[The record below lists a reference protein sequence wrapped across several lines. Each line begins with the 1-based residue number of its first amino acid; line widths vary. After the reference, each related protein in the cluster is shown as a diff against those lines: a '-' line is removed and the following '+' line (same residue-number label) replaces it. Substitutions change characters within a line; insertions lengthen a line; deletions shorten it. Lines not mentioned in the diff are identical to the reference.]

1 MPPTSPD
8 TAAHRRR
15 SFSGR
20 SAPAVIAVTVAAAAI
35 GAAVVHGISSD
46 RPTLRS
52 AALAASID
60 ADHLARDRAS
70 RSAFRE
76 PEPAPQTRVTV
87 THDGS
92 SQDVMTSA
100 ATVGDLLANLGVT
113 LDSDD
118 EVTPPLD
125 APPSGTITVV
135 RVDVTQETEERPLAV
150 TEQRH
155 DDVTLPKG
163 ETRVDADGS
172 PGMERVVFLVT
183 RRDGRISSKR
193 ELSSEIVLPAKP
205 RVVIVGRGGGR
216 GAPAGVDDEIPL
228 KLRIAEGDASANAP
242 APADTPTP
250 GAAGGHQEGGASWYH
265 YRPGTCAHRTLP
277 KGTVVRV
284 INLATGQ
291 SATCTVADRGP
302 FVAGRIIDLDRSVF
316 LAIAGPNQGVVRVRI
331 EW

>member
-1 MPPTSPD
+1 MPSTSPD
-8 TAAHRRR
+8 AAPRRR
-15 SFSGR
+15 WSLSGR
-20 SAPAVIAVTVAAAAI
+20 AAPAVVAATVAAAAM
-35 GAAVVHGISSD
+35 GAAVVRGVSAE

-70 RSAFRE
+70 RSAFRD
-76 PEPAPQTRVTV
+76 PQPAPQAKVTV
-87 THDGS
+87 THDGQS
-92 SQDVMTSA
+92 SEVMTSA
-100 ATVGDLLANLGVT
+100 ATVGDLLAGLGVT
-113 LDSDD
+113 LDADD

-125 APPSGTITVV
+125 APPGTQVTVV
-135 RVDVTQETEERPLAV
+135 RVEVTQVTEERRLAV
-150 TEQRH
+150 AEQRR
-155 DDVTLPKG
+155 DDVALPKG
-163 ETRVDADGS
+163 ETRVEQDGS
-172 PGMERVVFLVT
+172 PGVERVLFLVT

-193 ELSSEIVLPAKP
+193 ELSSEVVTPATP

-216 GAPAGVDDEIPL
+216 TVPAGVDEDVPL
-228 KLRIAEGDASANAP
+228 KLRIALGDVPSVGSAP
-242 APADTPTP
+242 AENPAPS
-250 GAAGGHQEGGASWYH
+250 AGGHQEGGASWYR

-277 KGTVVRV
+277 KGTVVKV

-291 SATCTVADRGP
+291 TATCTVADRGP